1 MKYKILTTVTF
12 DKWLSKQKDRQAVRA
27 IAMRIAR
34 AEQGN
39 FGDSESVGE
48 GVSEMRI
55 FIGKGYRIY
64 YTIRG
69 DTVVLLLNGGI
80 KSNKKQQQEDIAK
93 AKQILQKTR
102 E

>member
-1 MKYKILTTVTF
+1 MKYKILTTSTF

-39 FGDSESVGE
+39 FGDSEPVGE

-64 YTIRG
+64 YTVRG
-69 DTVVLLLNGGI
+69 ETVLLLLNGGI

-93 AKQILQKTR
+93 AKQILQKIG